1 MTSNSL
7 TTTASETPAA
17 DLVTCL
23 AGGGDMGALMRARDW
38 SETTLGPVADWPQTL
53 CTAVSICLNSRYPM
67 LIWWG
72 QDLVMLYNDA
82 YRPMLGST
90 KHPRALGQSG
100 QEVWPEIWSIIG
112 PMLEG
117 VLQRGEATWSE
128 DQLLLLDRNGYLEEC
143 YFTFSYSPL
152 RNVNV
157 DGVFTAVSE
166 TTARMLSERRL
177 RILRELAAS
186 ANATKTAEQAC
197 AVAAEILAGN
207 PKDLPFALIYLLDA
221 DGRIA
226 TLAGASG
233 VRAGSPACP
242 TQVELVNEAEPFSTW
257 PLAKVL
263 QGGQAEQI
271 TQLSERIADLPQEP
285 WDAPPNSALVLP
297 IAAQS
302 GGRPAG
308 FLIAGLSPRR
318 TLDDDYR
325 GFLDLVGNQMATSI
339 SNARAYEE
347 EQKRIEALAALDRAK
362 TIFFNNISHEFRTP
376 LTLILGPA
384 EDALADT
391 QELLAPGQ
399 RSRIEMLHRNGLRL
413 LKLVNT
419 LLDFA
424 RLEAGR
430 IEAVYEETDLAA
442 FTAEL
447 ASVFRS
453 AIEKAGLRLTVDC
466 PPIAAPTYVDKGM
479 WEKIVLNLLSN
490 ALKFT
495 FAGEI
500 TVTLR
505 LVNPASPATPN
516 GAGLSHNPSVE
527 LEVRDTGV
535 GIPQAALPRLFE
547 RFYRVVG
554 TQARTQ
560 EGSGIGLALVQELV
574 RLHGGTVQV
583 TSQVGE
589 GSAFMVTIPTG
600 EAHLPAD
607 RINASRT
614 LANTAINATPYIEE
628 ALRWLPIQ
636 DEEIQREQVGEM
648 LSSPLLPTA
657 TPNLVRDK
665 HILVADDNAD
675 LREYLARL
683 LKPRYRVELVADG
696 AAALQALHRQL
707 PDLVLAD
714 IMMPQMD
721 GLELLQ
727 AIRQQEETRDLPV
740 ILLSARAGEANSIE
754 GLTAGADDYLVKP
767 FSAAELLARIDA
779 RLTLKE
785 VQQAAAEQLRQREER
800 YRLAARAT
808 NDAIWDWDLATDQ
821 VEWNAAIATLFG
833 HTDAI
838 HGTDAAWW
846 QAHIHPEDYERVNQ
860 SIYAVIQGGGERW
873 TNEYRFRCADGAYA
887 YVFDRGFVLRSPAGQ
902 PLRMIGAM
910 LDVTAR
916 KRDEEALL
924 HLNQTLEQ
932 RVVERTDEL
941 KQRNLELD
949 QFAYVASHDLRA
961 PLRAIDHLATWIEQD
976 AGAQLPGPSLTHLI
990 TLRNRVKRM
999 ENLLTDLLAYSR
1011 AGRVQHQMEQVDTGE
1026 LVTEIV
1032 KFLAPPETFTIMVQE
1047 GMPRLTTERVPLELV
1062 LRNLI
1067 SNAIKHHDRLAGHVA
1082 IKAQVLEGFI
1092 EFTVTDDGPGIA
1104 PIHHERIFQMFQTL
1118 KPRDL
1123 VEGSGMGLAIVK
1135 RMVESRKGKIQVDSA
1150 GERGTTFRFTWPKD
1164 SDK

>member
-1 MTSNSL
+1 MTRNSS
-7 TTTASETPAA
+7 TITPSETSTAA
-17 DLVTCL
+17 QANCL
-23 AGGGDMGALMRARDW
+23 AGGGEMGALMRALDW
-38 SETTLGPVADWPQTL
+38 SQTFLGAVTHWPQPL

-72 QDLVMLYNDA
+72 KDLVMLYNDA
-82 YRPMLGST
+82 YRPILGRT
-90 KHPRALGQSG
+90 KHPRALGQRG
-100 QEVWPEIWSIIG
+100 AEVWPEIWSIIG
-112 PMLEG
+112 PMLAG
-117 VLQRGEATWSE
+117 VLERGEATWSE

-152 RNVNV
+152 RGVNV
-157 DGVFTAVSE
+157 DGVFTAVTE
-166 TTARMLSERRL
+166 TTARVLSERRL
-177 RILRELAAS
+177 RILRELAAC
-186 ANATKTAEQAC
+186 ATETRSAEQAC
-197 AVAAEILAGN
+197 AVAADILASN
-207 PKDLPFALIYLLDA
+207 RQDLPFTFIYLLDA
-221 DGRIA
+221 DGRTA
-226 TLAGASG
+226 ALVGASG

-242 TQVELVNEAEPFSTW
+242 TQVELTNETEPFTLW
-257 PLAKVL
+257 PLAKVM
-263 QGGQAEQI
+263 QTGQAEHVS
-271 TQLSERIADLPQEP
+271 QLGAHFTDLPKEP
-285 WDAPPNSALVLP
+285 WGAPPASALVAP
-297 IAAQS
+297 IGAQS
-302 GGRPAG
+302 SGRPAG

-318 TLDDDYR
+318 TLDDDYC
-325 GFLDLVGNQMATSI
+325 GFLDLVVGQMATTI

-347 EQKRIEALAALDRAK
+347 ERKRVAALAALDRAK

-384 EDALADT
+384 EDALADH
-391 QELLAPGQ
+391 QEPLAPGQ
-399 RSRIEMLHRNGLRL
+399 RSRLELLHRNGLRL

-430 IEAVYEETDLAA
+430 VEAVYEETDLAA

-453 AIEKAGLRLTVDC
+453 AIEKAGLRLLVDC

-495 FAGEI
+495 FTGEI
-500 TVTLR
+500 RVTLR
-505 LVNPASPATPN
+505 LINTPSMATAN
-516 GAGLSHNPSVE
+516 GAGLNQKPSIE

-535 GIPQAALPRLFE
+535 GIPPEALPHLFE
-547 RFYRVVG
+547 RFYRVAG
-554 TQARTQ
+554 AQARTQ

-574 RLHGGTVQV
+574 RLHSGTVEV
-583 TSQVGE
+583 NSQVGE
-589 GSAFMVTIPTG
+589 GSAFYVTIPTG

-607 RINASRT
+607 RVNATRT
-614 LANTAINATPYIEE
+614 LQSTALNAMPYVEE
-628 ALRWLPIQ
+628 ALRWLPVQ
-636 DEEIQREQVGEM
+636 DAALEREQVNEM
-648 LSSPLLPTA
+648 VSAPRLPPSTPHA
-657 TPNLVRDK
+657 TRSK
-665 HILVADDNAD
+665 RILIADDNAD

-683 LKPRYRVELVADG
+683 LKPWYTVELVGDG
-696 AAALQALHRQL
+696 TAALQALHHQL

-714 IMMPQMD
+714 IMMPRLD
-721 GLELLQ
+721 GLELLH
-727 AIRQQEETRDLPV
+727 ALRQQEETRNLPV

-754 GLTAGADDYLVKP
+754 GLASGADDYLVKP

-779 RLTLKE
+779 RLTLKQ

-808 NDAIWDWDLATDQ
+808 NDAIWDWDLSTDQ

-833 HTDAI
+833 HTAAI
-838 HGTDAAWW
+838 QGTNAAWW
-846 QAHIHPEDYERVNQ
+846 HAHIHPEDEDRVRQ
-860 SIYAVIQGGGERW
+860 SIQAVIQGRDERW
-873 TNEYRFRCADGAYA
+873 TEEYRFRCANGAYA
-887 YVFDRGFVLRSPAGQ
+887 YVFDRGFVLRAPAGQ

-916 KRDEEALL
+916 KQDEAALL

-932 RVVERTDEL
+932 RVVERTAEL

-999 ENLLTDLLAYSR
+999 ENLLNDLLAYSR
-1011 AGRVQHQMEQVDTGE
+1011 AGRMQHQLEMVDTRD
-1026 LVTEIV
+1026 LVTDIV
-1032 KFLAPPETFTIMVQE
+1032 KFLAPPETFTVAPPE
-1047 GMPRLTTERVPLELV
+1047 GLPILTTERVPLELV

-1067 SNAIKHHDRLAGHVA
+1067 SNAIKHHDRFDGHIAISAQAAGD
-1082 IKAQVLEGFI
+1082 FI

-1104 PIHHERIFQMFQTL
+1104 PMYHERIFQMFQTL

-1135 RMVESRKGKIQVDSA
+1135 RMVESRKGKIQVESS
-1150 GERGTTFRFTWPKD
+1150 GERGTTFRFTWPM
-1164 SDK
+1164 